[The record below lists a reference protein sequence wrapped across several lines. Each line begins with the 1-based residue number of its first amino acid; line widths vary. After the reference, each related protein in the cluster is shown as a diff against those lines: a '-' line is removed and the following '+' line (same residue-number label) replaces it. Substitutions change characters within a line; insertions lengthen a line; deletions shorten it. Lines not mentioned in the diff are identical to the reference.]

1 MDMLGIVMEMLH
13 NTEEKQFYRT
23 NKLEFRNGKQKVGDT
38 YEGFLNATFQQIIRK
53 S

>member
-1 MDMLGIVMEMLH
+1 MDMIGIVMEMLH

-38 YEGFLNATFQQIIRK
+38 YENHSSQLVTNT
-53 S
+53 